1 MIYTRVQRII
11 CLLVTLTGLV
21 LSVSPAAASE
31 TVIPPQFIHDGLT
44 FTQPL
49 SYSDKTFIMT
59 VHITFEEGDIIE
71 VTEPMDNPQASEAV
85 LAEDIISPT
94 PKKPVLSPET
104 LPTLA
109 EVLAAETENEV
120 TPTPLPTKTPT
131 PQPKNDQP
139 QTETPTP
146 ATANLPS
153 YATNGS
159 LNADVLFSMANQKRA
174 EAGLSAFEKH
184 PDVCAVAES
193 RKPEIENEVYGS
205 SSIHA
210 GFRARS
216 LPFRATENMI
226 SQQTED
232 QAMSWWMNSSI
243 HRAAILGNAKYACVA
258 CQNKTCAMIFSSLDP
273 K

>member
-1 MIYTRVQRII
+1 MNYPWVRRII
-11 CLLVTLTGLV
+11 CLLVTLTGLG
-21 LSVSPAAASE
+21 LPVSSAAASE
-31 TVIPPQFIHDGLT
+31 LDMPQQFVHEGLT
-44 FTQPL
+44 FSQPL
-49 SYSDKTFIMT
+49 TFSDTNALSALE
-59 VHITFEEGDIIE
+59 ITFGESDVIE
-71 VTEPMDNPQASEAV
+71 VTEPSIIAQASQEV
-85 LAEDIISPT
+85 LAEQIISPS
-94 PKKPVLSPET
+94 PKKLPAPTT

-109 EVLAAETENEV
+109 EVLADETEV
-120 TPTPLPTKTPT
+120 TPTPTPTNTPT
-131 PQPKNDQP
+131 P
-139 QTETPTP
+139 TPTAAP
-146 ATANLPS
+146 AQPASVLPS

-159 LNADVLFSMANQKRA
+159 LNAEVLFSMANQTRA
-174 EAGLSAFEKH
+174 DAGLPAFEKH

-210 GFRARS
+210 GFRARD

-243 HRAAILGNAKYACVA
+243 HRAAILGSAKYACVA